1 MRLGFV
7 VIIAAVLALSMA
19 AAWAYPTLGGATGIV
34 TLPTADVT
42 PTGSADLAVDYQ
54 QATIDGDALSSL
66 GFGTGMYVLEEGKG
80 AMASFD
86 GSDVDV
92 KSLPA
97 RLTVGIA
104 EKAEIWGAYDWLD
117 TDVGTANI
125 WSGGAKVLLMTEPAD
140 ECSLGIGGSIGRAEM
155 FDETLDLASAFLVLS
170 KNISAA
176 VSPDASVTTKLSVGA
191 MWQSLGDPAD
201 IDSIRPFVGI
211 EFITKESG
219 TFALEY
225 RFKDDKIDAQ
235 APFSA
240 VWRYPIPDMP
250 ALTVEIGTTNAAI
263 GGLGLTDQ
271 RIFGGIGYRI
281 TSW

>member
-19 AAWAYPTLGGATGIV
+19 AAWAYPTFGGATGIV

-54 QATIDGDALSSL
+54 QADVKIAAAAEMYTLLPIRLSVGVADKTEVWLGYERITISDVTKKIENIGLKYLLMREPDDEFSL
-66 GFGTGMYVLEEGKG
+66 GV
-80 AMASFD
+80 
-86 GSDVDV
+86 
-92 KSLPA
+92 
-97 RLTVGIA
+97 
-104 EKAEIWGAYDWLD
+104 
-117 TDVGTANI
+117 
-125 WSGGAKVLLMTEPAD
+125 
-140 ECSLGIGGSIGRAEM
+140 GGSVGRCDLFGDSAN
-155 FDETLDLASAFLVLS
+155 LASAFLVVS

-176 VSPDASVTTKLSVGA
+176 ISPEASVTTKLSLGA
-191 MWQSLGDPAD
+191 MWQSLEEPVEV
-201 IDSIRPFVGI
+201 DSTRPFVGI